1 MREPL
6 PKAGTILI
14 LRDKPQWADFTEGK
28 EYTLLEDCIQEVW
41 KYGPYNDLNFL
52 PDVKACI
59 HNDKGEYRRI
69 NLNRFKVKGE

>member
-28 EYTLLEDCIQEVW
+28 EYTLLEDCIQERW
-41 KYGPYNDLNFL
+41 DWFY
-52 PDVKACI
+52 PDVKANI
-59 HNDKGEYRRI
+59 LDDMGIPRSI
-69 NLNRFKVKGE
+69 NLRRFKIKES